1 MHLKRR
7 QAAERLQRLRLRLR
21 SYAQGAR
28 GALSSP
34 LIELANRSPDM
45 DRSVSAGASAAC
57 GTWADRPD
65 GRRRSRRVPVSA
77 EISMRKMGSFSFLVP
92 LGDISTRGCMVELV
106 EFIDAGDHVIARFP
120 GLEPFG
126 ARVTWSDAHCAGVE
140 FERSLHPAV
149 FEQLLTRLV

>member
-1 MHLKRR
+1 MRLKKR
-7 QAAERLQRLRLRLR
+7 QAADRLQRLRLRLR
-21 SYAQGAR
+21 SYAQGAK

-34 LIELANRSPDM
+34 LIELVNRSPAI
-45 DRSVSAGASAAC
+45 DRSMTAGASAAC

-65 GRRRSRRVPVSA
+65 GRRRSHRIAVSA
-77 EISMRKMGSFSFLVP
+77 EISMRKMGSFSFQVP

-106 EFIDAGDHVIARFP
+106 EFIDAGEHVIARFP

-149 FEQLLTRLV
+149 FEQLLSRLV